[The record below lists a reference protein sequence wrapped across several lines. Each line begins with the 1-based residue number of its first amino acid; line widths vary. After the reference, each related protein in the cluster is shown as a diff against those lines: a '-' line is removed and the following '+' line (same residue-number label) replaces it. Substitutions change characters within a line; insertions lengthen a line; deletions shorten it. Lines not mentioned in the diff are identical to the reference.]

1 MIWNTSLY
9 YYYQLRG
16 GTFRGIPEEDEP
28 NATLL
33 LPGGEGGGAE
43 LCPLL
48 RSFGRYTASWDAAVR
63 LSVTLERPFTL
74 RVKME
79 NDLRPG
85 MRPLLKALDAGA
97 ELLQMDPQL
106 SADYGYPE
114 LQKRPV
120 KTSEP
125 AFAKWVFQSEGLR
138 KLLENQPDMG
148 IQICPMGPESREH
161 VVAARVHM
169 EWLNIPQWDDGER
182 SPQEQGERC
191 REEGFFD
198 QLDALVALAREAARA
213 VTQWPMPVTAP

>member
-1 MIWNTSLY
+1 MDWNTALY
-9 YYYQLRG
+9 CYYRIYG
-16 GTFRGIPEEDEP
+16 GSILGIPELEEP
-28 NATLL
+28 NATLRL
-33 LPGGEGGGAE
+33 SGEAGAVE

-48 RSFGRYTASWDAAVR
+48 RSFSRYTASWDAAAR

-85 MRPLLKALDAGA
+85 MRPLLKVLDAGA
-97 ELLQMDPQL
+97 ELLEMDPQL
-106 SADYGYPE
+106 SADYGYRE

-138 KLLENQPDMG
+138 QMLEHQPDMS
-148 IQICPMGPESREH
+148 IQICPLGPESREH

-169 EWLNIPQWDDGER
+169 EWLSIPQWGDGEL
-182 SPQEQGERC
+182 SPRQQGERC
-191 REEGFFD
+191 REEGLFD

-213 VTQWPMPVTAP
+213 VTQWPMPVKAP